1 MKIMFKRFAAVLL
14 AVWMTALVLTSCA
27 ADTSAPVM
35 KYELTEVTENMYTYW
50 TSVYKSY
57 YLQMLGG
64 EDTEDYLTSVITVQN
79 VLGVLEET
87 TVADYLGA
95 RIREIVE
102 SNCISLYLFDYYKLS
117 LPSSVLSAVDEIV
130 NAEIENVGGR
140 KALNE
145 ALAPIGLNADSLR
158 EMYLAD
164 E

>member
-1 MKIMFKRFAAVLL
+1 MMKIMFKRFAAVLL

-79 VLGVLEET
+79 
-87 TVADYLGA
+87 D
-95 RIREIVE
+95 
-102 SNCISLYLFDYYKLS
+102 
-117 LPSSVLSAVDEIV
+117 
-130 NAEIENVGGR
+130 
-140 KALNE
+140 
-145 ALAPIGLNADSLR
+145 
-158 EMYLAD
+158 
-164 E
+164 